1 MIHYSLVCSAEHT
14 FDGWFRSSE
23 DFEGQA
29 ARGLVSCPACGST
42 DVRRGLMAPAI
53 ATRTE
58 RRPADVADA
67 PEPSLGAA
75 APTAAVA
82 MADPRAAAL
91 VEMMR
96 AVRRQV
102 EQTADYVGDRFA
114 EEARKIHYGE
124 TDARGIYGE
133 ASPSDVKALQEE
145 GVEIHPLPLLPEDA
159 N

>member
-1 MIHYSLVCSAEHT
+1 MIHYSLVCSAEHA

-29 ARGLVSCPACGST
+29 ARGLVSCPSCGST

-58 RRPADVADA
+58 RGPTVFADA
-67 PEPSLGAA
+67 PEASPGAA

-82 MADPRAAAL
+82 MADPRAAVL
-91 VEMMR
+91 VEMLR

-102 EQTADYVGDRFA
+102 EQNADYVGDRFA